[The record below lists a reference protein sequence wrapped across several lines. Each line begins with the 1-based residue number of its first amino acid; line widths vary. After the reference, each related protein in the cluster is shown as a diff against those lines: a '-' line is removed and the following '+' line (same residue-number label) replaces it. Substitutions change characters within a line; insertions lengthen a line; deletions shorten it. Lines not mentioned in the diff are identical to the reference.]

1 MNHHRMPWGLAIAT
15 ATLLGLTAC
24 GGGGGSAP
32 IAPTA
37 TTTTLSGTAATG
49 AAMANATVSISCAS
63 GSGTTTTAAN
73 GSYSKDL
80 TSITLPCALKAV
92 SSDGTTVLY
101 SVATVTTS
109 STQVA
114 NITPLTQLLVAS
126 LAGTDPAA
134 FFTNFNASTASSVTE
149 NSVSAAQA
157 AVLTTL
163 SNAGLDASSLPDLLT
178 GTLVA
183 ATSTTSG
190 NAYDIVLDTLKN
202 QLANSGTT
210 LATLTTAV
218 AAASPA
224 ATTTTTTTNVAS
236 LPAALLLKTADSNCA
251 ALRSGDYW
259 AITPTMG
266 GTIASQFTSGSYN
279 AGTKTATNL
288 AGASTVFS
296 GNGACRYLA
305 GDGVSNILVSQAGV
319 VVARYLDDN
328 SVPRLGFAIPKQTI
342 ALSELAGTWN
352 GLGFERTDAGT
363 GYAGNSFT
371 ATIGS
376 TGVVSDV
383 TSCNGASTSSICSAM
398 TTATINISSN
408 SAGGFDIVGT
418 AVDEVWTDRIFAY
431 RAGSGDLMLV
441 QVAGDGSVSTWT
453 KKRTLSLPAVGT
465 VQSGSWSVRT
475 LSTLVAN
482 ALGISYNDTVTAV
495 NSDAGSFTR
504 SVNLANGT
512 ADYSETFLLNTP
524 RAGYNFRAA
533 GTTTSTYDSR
543 TVNIRERTSL
553 GLRGMGV
560 SVQSVPVQT
569 GITSA
574 GFQMSVDQP

>member
-1 MNHHRMPWGLAIAT
+1 
-15 ATLLGLTAC
+15 
-24 GGGGGSAP
+24 
-32 IAPTA
+32 
-37 TTTTLSGTAATG
+37 
-49 AAMANATVSISCAS
+49 MANATVSISCAS

-73 GSYSKDL
+73 GSYTKDL
-80 TSITLPCALKAV
+80 PSITLPCALRAA
-92 SSDGTTVLY
+92 SNDGTTVLY
-101 SVATVTTS
+101 SVTTATATSS

-126 LAGTDPAA
+126 LAGTDPAT
-134 FFTNFNASTASSVTE
+134 FFTNLSASTASSVTAS
-149 NSVSAAQA
+149 SVSAAQA

-163 SNAGLDASSLPDLLT
+163 SNAGLDVSSLPDLLT

-190 NAYDIVLDTLKN
+190 NAYDIVLDALKT
-202 QLANSGTT
+202 QLTNSGTT

-224 ATTTTTTTNVAS
+224 SSTTTTTTTNVAS
-236 LPAALLLKTADSNCA
+236 LPAALLLKTADRNCS
-251 ALRSGDYW
+251 ALRSGNYW
-259 AITPTMG
+259 AISPAMG
-266 GTIASQFTSGSYN
+266 GTLDDQFTSGSYN
-279 AGTKTATNL
+279 AATKTANNL
-288 AGASTVFS
+288 VGDSTVFKD
-296 GNGACRYLA
+296 NGACRYLA
-305 GDGVSNILVSQAGV
+305 SDGVSDIVVSQAGV
-319 VVARYLDDN
+319 LVARYLDDN
-328 SVPRLGFAIPKQTI
+328 KVARLGFAIPKQTI

-352 GLGFERTDAGT
+352 TLGFERNSAHTS
-363 GYAGNSFT
+363 YAGNAFT
-371 ATIGS
+371 ATISS

-383 TSCNGASTSSICSAM
+383 TYCEGASTTSTCRAL
-398 TTATINISSN
+398 TETINLSSN
-408 SAGGFDIVGT
+408 SAGGFDIGGND
-418 AVDEVWTDRIFAY
+418 AGDVWTDRVFAY
-431 RAGSGDLMLV
+431 RAGNGDLMMV
-441 QVAGDGSVSTWT
+441 EIGGDGSVATWT

-465 VQSGSWSVRT
+465 AQSATWSVRT

-482 ALGISYNDTVTAV
+482 ALGISHPTTVTAV
-495 NSDAGSFTR
+495 NNGAGSYTR
-504 SVNLANGT
+504 PVNLADET
-512 ADYSETFLLNTP
+512 ADYSETILLNTP

-533 GTTTSTYDSR
+533 GTTTSASVGG

>member
-1 MNHHRMPWGLAIAT
+1 
-15 ATLLGLTAC
+15 
-24 GGGGGSAP
+24 
-32 IAPTA
+32 
-37 TTTTLSGTAATG
+37 
-49 AAMANATVSISCAS
+49 MANATVSISCAS

-73 GSYSKDL
+73 GSYTKDL
-80 TSITLPCALKAV
+80 TSITLPCALRAA

-101 SVATVTTS
+101 SVTTATATSS

-126 LAGTDPAA
+126 LAGTDPAT
-134 FFTNFNASTASSVTE
+134 FFTNLSASTASSVTAS
-149 NSVSAAQA
+149 SVSAAQA

-163 SNAGLDASSLPDLLT
+163 SNAGLDVSSLPDLLT

-190 NAYDIVLDTLKN
+190 NAYDTVLDTLQT
-202 QLANSGTT
+202 QLTNSGTT

-218 AAASPA
+218 AAASPTA
-224 ATTTTTTTNVAS
+224 TTTTTTTTNVAS
-236 LPAALLLKTADSNCA
+236 LPASQLLKVADSNCA

-296 GNGACRYLA
+296 GNGNCNYLA
-305 GDGVSNILVSQAGV
+305 GDGVSNIVVSQAGV
-319 VVARYLDDN
+319 VMARYQDGSN
-328 SVPRLGFAIPKQTI
+328 VSRLGFAIPKQTI

-352 GLGFERTDAGT
+352 GLGFERNDAGT
-363 GYAGNSFT
+363 SYAASSFT
-371 ATIGS
+371 ATISS

-383 TSCNGASTSSICSAM
+383 TSCNGASTSSICSAE
-398 TTATINISSN
+398 TPTINISSN
-408 SAGGFDIVGT
+408 SAGGFDMAST
-418 AVDEVWTDRIFAY
+418 AVGDVWTDRAFAY
-431 RAGSGDLMLV
+431 RAGNGDLMVV

-453 KKRTLSLPAVGT
+453 KKRTLSPPAVGT
-465 VQSGSWSVRT
+465 NQGGSWSVRT
-475 LSTLVAN
+475 LRTLVAN
-482 ALGISYNDTVTAV
+482 ALSTDTNTVTVTAV
-495 NSDAGSFTR
+495 NSAADSFTR
-504 SVNLANGT
+504 SANLANGT
-512 ADYSETFLLNTP
+512 ADYSETILLNTP
-524 RAGYNFRAA
+524 RVGYNFRAA
-533 GTTTSTYDSR
+533 GSTTSTFDGR
-543 TVNIRERTSL
+543 TVNLRERTNL

-560 SVQSVPVQT
+560 TVQSIPVQT

-574 GFQMSVDQP
+574 GFQMTVDQP